1 MTVVDADEATR
12 RASVLGLV
20 RRMGRLAAAWEQA
33 ALVAGDDLAGLAREL
48 DGLAAG
54 ARALHERLAL
64 GPGSRLMFRPGEL
77 NPPAD

>member
-1 MTVVDADEATR
+1 MTAMDEATR
-12 RASVLGLV
+12 RASVLQLV
-20 RRMGRLAAAWEQA
+20 RRMGRLTTTWEQA
-33 ALVAGDDLAGLAREL
+33 VLVAGDDLVGLAGEL

-64 GPGSRLMFRPGEL
+64 GPGSRLVLRPGEL

>member
-1 MTVVDADEATR
+1 
-12 RASVLGLV
+12 LGLV
-20 RRMGRLAAAWEQA
+20 RRLGRLAAAWEQA

-54 ARALHERLAL
+54 ARALHERLGL
-64 GPGSRLMFRPGEL
+64 EPGSRVVLRPGEL